1 MGYGIVGALVV
12 WGIGLFIVIATRN
25 PKSYEY
31 GLSPG
36 LQHRVG
42 NLAGA
47 VSFLL
52 GFFVA

>member
-1 MGYGIVGALVV
+1 MGYGLVGALVV
-12 WGIGLFIVIATRN
+12 WGTGLVIVIATRN
-25 PKSYEY
+25 PKGYEY
-31 GLSPG
+31 GLSPAA
-36 LQHRVG
+36 QHSVG